1 MRLLFVRHGDPDY
14 KNDCLNEIGLREARA
29 LAALGPQIGWGTCF
43 VSPLGRAQETAAVV
57 LGRAVPGAHGAA
69 AAVGCT
75 DLSLRGDDDV
85 FVRAGLRERGA
96 GFGASSTGLGA
107 RGAGF
112 GASSTGL
119 GERGAG
125 FGASSTGLGARGAAA
140 GNDGAVGCGTDAAG
154 RNPGSSGEDLIKT
167 LDWLQEF
174 PAQVDPGAARLLN
187 DAFCF
192 KKNEDGTV
200 KKRVVWD
207 MYPAYYHEHPAYSDY
222 NAWRTTPVAGYSDTV
237 SVYDGIIRSFD
248 EFLAERGY
256 VREGRH
262 YRVEKES
269 TETITFFCHFGVTC
283 VLLSHM
289 WNVSPF
295 VPLQSLCMPTS
306 SVTEV
311 YSEERQKG
319 IAHFRA
325 TRIGDTTHLTMA
337 GLKPER
343 LPHSALFAEVY
354 SDFSQRHD

>member
-14 KNDCLNEIGLREARA
+14 KNDCLNEIGVREARA

-43 VSPLGRAQETAAVV
+43 VSPLGRAQETAAIV
-57 LGRAVPGAHGAA
+57 LGRAVPGAHGVA

-75 DLSLRGDDDV
+75 DLSMRDTGSNALGADASG
-85 FVRAGLRERGA
+85 AGL
-96 GFGASSTGLGA
+96 L
-107 RGAGF
+107 
-112 GASSTGL
+112 
-119 GERGAG
+119 
-125 FGASSTGLGARGAAA
+125 
-140 GNDGAVGCGTDAAG
+140 
-154 RNPGSSGEDLIKT
+154 KT

-174 PAQVDPGAARLLN
+174 PAQVDPGAAELLQ

-192 KKNEDGTV
+192 KKNADGSP
-200 KKRVVWD
+200 KNRVVWD

-222 NAWRTTPVAGYSDTV
+222 NEWRTTPVALHSDAV
-237 SVYDGIIRSFD
+237 SVYDRIIRSFD

-262 YRVEKES
+262 YRVEREN
-269 TETITFFCHFGVTC
+269 TETISFFCHFGVSC
-283 VLLSHM
+283 VLLSRL

-306 SVTEV
+306 SVTEL
-311 YSEERQKG
+311 YTEERQKG
-319 IAHFRA
+319 IAHFRT

>member
-14 KNDCLNEIGLREARA
+14 KKDCLNEIGVREARA

-43 VSPLGRAQETAAVV
+43 VSPLGRAQETAAIV

-75 DLSLRGDDDV
+75 DLSMRDTGSNALGADASG
-85 FVRAGLRERGA
+85 AGL
-96 GFGASSTGLGA
+96 L
-107 RGAGF
+107 
-112 GASSTGL
+112 
-119 GERGAG
+119 
-125 FGASSTGLGARGAAA
+125 
-140 GNDGAVGCGTDAAG
+140 
-154 RNPGSSGEDLIKT
+154 KT

-174 PAQVDPGAARLLN
+174 PAQVDPGAAELLQ

-192 KKNEDGTV
+192 KKNADGSP
-200 KKRVVWD
+200 KNRVVWD

-222 NAWRTTPVAGYSDTV
+222 NEWRTTPVALHSDAV
-237 SVYDGIIRSFD
+237 SVYDRIIRSFD

-262 YRVEKES
+262 YRVEREN
-269 TETITFFCHFGVTC
+269 TETITFFCHFGVSC
-283 VLLSHM
+283 VLLSRL

-306 SVTEV
+306 SVTEL
-311 YSEERQKG
+311 YTEERQKG

>member
-14 KNDCLNEIGLREARA
+14 KNDCLNEIGVREARA

-43 VSPLGRAQETAAVV
+43 VSPLGRAQETAAIA

-85 FVRAGLRERGA
+85 FVRAGL
-96 GFGASSTGLGA
+96 GA
-107 RGAGF
+107 RG
-112 GASSTGL
+112 TDV
-119 GERGAG
+119 GEGP
-125 FGASSTGLGARGAAA
+125 AA
-140 GNDGAVGCGTDAAG
+140 CGTDLV
-154 RNPGSSGEDLIKT
+154 RT

-174 PAQVDPGAARLLN
+174 PAQVDPGAAELLQ
-187 DAFCF
+187 DAFYF
-192 KKNEDGTV
+192 KKNADGSP
-200 KKRVVWD
+200 KNRVVWD

-222 NAWRTTPVAGYSDTV
+222 NEWRTTPVALHSDAV
-237 SVYDGIIRSFD
+237 SVYDRIIRSFD

-262 YRVEKES
+262 YRVEREN
-269 TETITFFCHFGVTC
+269 TETITFFCHFGVSC
-283 VLLSHM
+283 VLLSRL

-306 SVTEV
+306 SVTEL
-311 YSEERQKG
+311 YTEERQKG
-319 IAHFRA
+319 IAHFRT

>member
-14 KNDCLNEIGLREARA
+14 KKDCLNEVGLREARA

-43 VSPLGRAQETAAVV
+43 VSPLGRAQETAAIV
-57 LGRAVPGAHGAA
+57 LGRAVPGAHGVA

-75 DLSLRGDDDV
+75 DLSMRDTGSNALGADASG
-85 FVRAGLRERGA
+85 AGL
-96 GFGASSTGLGA
+96 L
-107 RGAGF
+107 
-112 GASSTGL
+112 
-119 GERGAG
+119 
-125 FGASSTGLGARGAAA
+125 
-140 GNDGAVGCGTDAAG
+140 
-154 RNPGSSGEDLIKT
+154 KT

-174 PAQVDPGAARLLN
+174 PAQVDPGAAELLQ
-187 DAFCF
+187 DAFYF
-192 KKNEDGTV
+192 KKNADGSP
-200 KKRVVWD
+200 KNRVVWD

-222 NAWRTTPVAGYSDTV
+222 NEWRTTPVALHSDAV
-237 SVYDGIIRSFD
+237 SVYDRIIRSFD

-283 VLLSHM
+283 VMLSHL

-306 SVTEV
+306 SVTEL
-311 YSEERQKG
+311 YTEERQKG
-319 IAHFRA
+319 IAHFRT

>member
-14 KNDCLNEIGLREARA
+14 KNDCLNEIGVREARA

-43 VSPLGRAQETAAVV
+43 VSPLGRAQETAAIV
-57 LGRAVPGAHGAA
+57 LGRAVPGAHGVA

-75 DLSLRGDDDV
+75 DLSMRDTGSNALGAD
-85 FVRAGLRERGA
+85 ASGA
-96 GFGASSTGLGA
+96 G
-107 RGAGF
+107 
-112 GASSTGL
+112 
-119 GERGAG
+119 
-125 FGASSTGLGARGAAA
+125 
-140 GNDGAVGCGTDAAG
+140 
-154 RNPGSSGEDLIKT
+154 LIKT

-174 PAQVDPGAARLLN
+174 PAQVDPGAAELLQ

-192 KKNEDGTV
+192 KKNADGSP
-200 KKRVVWD
+200 KNRVVWD

-222 NAWRTTPVAGYSDTV
+222 NEWRTTPVALHSDAV
-237 SVYDGIIRSFD
+237 SVYDRIIRSFD

-262 YRVEKES
+262 YRVEREN
-269 TETITFFCHFGVTC
+269 TETITFFCHFGVSC
-283 VLLSHM
+283 VLLSRL

-306 SVTEV
+306 SVTEL
-311 YSEERQKG
+311 YTEERQKG
-319 IAHFRA
+319 IAHFRT

>member
-14 KNDCLNEIGLREARA
+14 KNDCLNEIGMREARA

-43 VSPLGRAQETAAVV
+43 VSPLGRAQETAAIV
-57 LGRAVPGAHGAA
+57 LGRAVPGAHGVA

-75 DLSLRGDDDV
+75 DLSMRDTGSNALGADASG
-85 FVRAGLRERGA
+85 AGL
-96 GFGASSTGLGA
+96 L
-107 RGAGF
+107 
-112 GASSTGL
+112 
-119 GERGAG
+119 
-125 FGASSTGLGARGAAA
+125 
-140 GNDGAVGCGTDAAG
+140 
-154 RNPGSSGEDLIKT
+154 KT

-174 PAQVDPGAARLLN
+174 PAQVDPGAAELLQ

-192 KKNEDGTV
+192 KKNADGSP
-200 KKRVVWD
+200 KNRVVWD

-222 NAWRTTPVAGYSDTV
+222 NEWRTTPVALHSDAV
-237 SVYDGIIRSFD
+237 SVYDRIIRSFD

-262 YRVEKES
+262 YRVEREN
-269 TETITFFCHFGVTC
+269 TETITFFCHFGVSC
-283 VLLSHM
+283 VLLSRL

-306 SVTEV
+306 SVTEL
-311 YSEERQKG
+311 YTEERQKG
-319 IAHFRA
+319 IAHFRT

>member
-14 KNDCLNEIGLREARA
+14 KKDCLNEIGVREARA

-43 VSPLGRAQETAAVV
+43 VSPLGRAQETAAIV
-57 LGRAVPGAHGAA
+57 LGRAVPGAHGVA

-75 DLSLRGDDDV
+75 DLSMRDTGSNALGADASG
-85 FVRAGLRERGA
+85 AGL
-96 GFGASSTGLGA
+96 L
-107 RGAGF
+107 
-112 GASSTGL
+112 
-119 GERGAG
+119 
-125 FGASSTGLGARGAAA
+125 
-140 GNDGAVGCGTDAAG
+140 
-154 RNPGSSGEDLIKT
+154 KT

-174 PAQVDPGAARLLN
+174 PAQVDPGAAELLQ
-187 DAFCF
+187 DAFYF
-192 KKNEDGTV
+192 KKNADGSP
-200 KKRVVWD
+200 KNRVVWD

-222 NAWRTTPVAGYSDTV
+222 NEWRTTPVALHSDAV
-237 SVYDGIIRSFD
+237 SVYDRIIRSFD

-262 YRVEKES
+262 YRVEREN
-269 TETITFFCHFGVTC
+269 TETITFFCHFGVSC
-283 VLLSHM
+283 VLLSRL

-306 SVTEV
+306 SVTEL
-311 YSEERQKG
+311 YTEERQKG
-319 IAHFRA
+319 IAHFRT

>member
-14 KNDCLNEIGLREARA
+14 KKDCLNEVGLREARA

-43 VSPLGRAQETAAVV
+43 VSPLGRAQETAAIV
-57 LGRAVPGAHGAA
+57 LGRAVPGAHGVA

-75 DLSLRGDDDV
+75 DLSMRDTGSNALGADASG
-85 FVRAGLRERGA
+85 AGL
-96 GFGASSTGLGA
+96 L
-107 RGAGF
+107 
-112 GASSTGL
+112 
-119 GERGAG
+119 
-125 FGASSTGLGARGAAA
+125 
-140 GNDGAVGCGTDAAG
+140 
-154 RNPGSSGEDLIKT
+154 KT

-174 PAQVDPGAARLLN
+174 PAQVDPGAAELLQ
-187 DAFCF
+187 DAFYF
-192 KKNEDGTV
+192 KKNADGSP
-200 KKRVVWD
+200 KNRVVWD

-222 NAWRTTPVAGYSDTV
+222 NEWRTTPVALHSDAV
-237 SVYDGIIRSFD
+237 SVYDRIIRSFD

-262 YRVEKES
+262 YRVEREN
-269 TETITFFCHFGVTC
+269 TETITFFCHFGVSC
-283 VLLSHM
+283 VLLSRL

-306 SVTEV
+306 SVTEL
-311 YSEERQKG
+311 YTEERQKG
-319 IAHFRA
+319 IAHFRT

>member
-14 KNDCLNEIGLREARA
+14 KNDCLNEIGVREARA

-43 VSPLGRAQETAAVV
+43 VSPLGRAQETAAIV
-57 LGRAVPGAHGAA
+57 LGRAVPGAHGVA

-75 DLSLRGDDDV
+75 DLSMRDTGSNALGADASG
-85 FVRAGLRERGA
+85 AGL
-96 GFGASSTGLGA
+96 L
-107 RGAGF
+107 
-112 GASSTGL
+112 
-119 GERGAG
+119 
-125 FGASSTGLGARGAAA
+125 
-140 GNDGAVGCGTDAAG
+140 
-154 RNPGSSGEDLIKT
+154 KT

-174 PAQVDPGAARLLN
+174 PAQVDPSAAELLQ

-192 KKNEDGTV
+192 KKNADGSP
-200 KKRVVWD
+200 KNRVVWD

-222 NAWRTTPVAGYSDTV
+222 NEWRTTPVALHSDAV
-237 SVYDGIIRSFD
+237 SVYDRIIRSFD

-262 YRVEKES
+262 YRVEREN
-269 TETITFFCHFGVTC
+269 TETITFFCHFGVSC
-283 VLLSHM
+283 VLLSRL

-306 SVTEV
+306 SVTEL
-311 YSEERQKG
+311 YTEERQKG
-319 IAHFRA
+319 IAHFRT

>member
-14 KNDCLNEIGLREARA
+14 KNDCLNEIGVREARA

-43 VSPLGRAQETAAVV
+43 VSPLGRAQETAAIA
-57 LGRAVPGAHGAA
+57 LGRAVRGAHGVA

-75 DLSLRGDDDV
+75 DLSMRDTGSNDLGAD
-85 FVRAGLRERGA
+85 ASGA
-96 GFGASSTGLGA
+96 G
-107 RGAGF
+107 
-112 GASSTGL
+112 
-119 GERGAG
+119 
-125 FGASSTGLGARGAAA
+125 
-140 GNDGAVGCGTDAAG
+140 
-154 RNPGSSGEDLIKT
+154 LIKT

-174 PAQVDPGAARLLN
+174 PAQVDPGAAELLH

-192 KKNEDGTV
+192 KKNADGSP
-200 KKRVVWD
+200 KNRVVWD

-222 NAWRTTPVAGYSDTV
+222 NEWRTTPVALHSDAV
-237 SVYDGIIRSFD
+237 SVYDRIIRSFD
-248 EFLAERGY
+248 EFLAEQGY

-262 YRVEKES
+262 YRVEREN
-269 TETITFFCHFGVTC
+269 TETITFFCHFGVSC
-283 VLLSHM
+283 VLLSRL

-306 SVTEV
+306 SVTEL
-311 YSEERQKG
+311 YTEERKKG
-319 IAHFRA
+319 IAHFRT

>member
-14 KNDCLNEIGLREARA
+14 KKDCLNEVGLREARA

-43 VSPLGRAQETAAVV
+43 VSPLGRAQETAAIV
-57 LGRAVPGAHGAA
+57 LGRAVPGAHGVA

-75 DLSLRGDDDV
+75 DLSMRDTGSNALGADASG
-85 FVRAGLRERGA
+85 AGL
-96 GFGASSTGLGA
+96 L
-107 RGAGF
+107 
-112 GASSTGL
+112 
-119 GERGAG
+119 
-125 FGASSTGLGARGAAA
+125 
-140 GNDGAVGCGTDAAG
+140 
-154 RNPGSSGEDLIKT
+154 KT

-174 PAQVDPGAARLLN
+174 PAQVDPGAAELLQ

-192 KKNEDGTV
+192 KKNADGSP
-200 KKRVVWD
+200 KNRVVWD

-222 NAWRTTPVAGYSDTV
+222 NEWRTTPVALHSDAV
-237 SVYDGIIRSFD
+237 SVYDRIIRSFD

-262 YRVEKES
+262 YRVEREN
-269 TETITFFCHFGVTC
+269 TETITFFCHFGVSC
-283 VLLSHM
+283 VLLSRL

-306 SVTEV
+306 SVTEL
-311 YSEERQKG
+311 YTEERQKG
-319 IAHFRA
+319 IAHFRT

>member
-14 KNDCLNEIGLREARA
+14 KNDCLNEIGVREARA

-43 VSPLGRAQETAAVV
+43 VSPLGRAQETAAIV
-57 LGRAVPGAHGAA
+57 LGRAVPGAHGVA

-75 DLSLRGDDDV
+75 DLSMRDTGSNALGADASG
-85 FVRAGLRERGA
+85 AGL
-96 GFGASSTGLGA
+96 L
-107 RGAGF
+107 
-112 GASSTGL
+112 
-119 GERGAG
+119 
-125 FGASSTGLGARGAAA
+125 
-140 GNDGAVGCGTDAAG
+140 
-154 RNPGSSGEDLIKT
+154 KT

-174 PAQVDPGAARLLN
+174 PAQVDPGAAELLQ
-187 DAFCF
+187 DAFYF
-192 KKNEDGTV
+192 KKNADGSP
-200 KKRVVWD
+200 KNRVVWD

-222 NAWRTTPVAGYSDTV
+222 NEWRTTPVALHSDAV
-237 SVYDGIIRSFD
+237 SVYDRIIRSFD

-262 YRVEKES
+262 YRVEREN
-269 TETITFFCHFGVTC
+269 TETITFFCHFGVSC
-283 VLLSHM
+283 VLLSRL

-306 SVTEV
+306 SVTEL
-311 YSEERQKG
+311 YTEERQKG
-319 IAHFRA
+319 IAHFRT

>member
-14 KNDCLNEIGLREARA
+14 KKDCLNEVGLREARA

-43 VSPLGRAQETAAVV
+43 VSPLGRAQETAAIV
-57 LGRAVPGAHGAA
+57 LGRAVPGAHGVA

-75 DLSLRGDDDV
+75 DLSMRDTGSNALGADASG
-85 FVRAGLRERGA
+85 AGL
-96 GFGASSTGLGA
+96 L
-107 RGAGF
+107 
-112 GASSTGL
+112 
-119 GERGAG
+119 
-125 FGASSTGLGARGAAA
+125 
-140 GNDGAVGCGTDAAG
+140 
-154 RNPGSSGEDLIKT
+154 KT

-174 PAQVDPGAARLLN
+174 PAQVDPGAAELLQ
-187 DAFCF
+187 DAFYF
-192 KKNEDGTV
+192 KKNADGSP
-200 KKRVVWD
+200 KNRVVWD

-222 NAWRTTPVAGYSDTV
+222 NAWRITPVAGHSDAV

-283 VLLSHM
+283 VMLSHL

-306 SVTEV
+306 SVTEL
-311 YSEERQKG
+311 YTEERQKG

-354 SDFSQRHD
+354 SDFSQRHN

>member
-14 KNDCLNEIGLREARA
+14 KNDCLNEIGVREARA

-43 VSPLGRAQETAAVV
+43 VSPLGRAQETAAIV
-57 LGRAVPGAHGAA
+57 LGRAVPGAHGVA

-75 DLSLRGDDDV
+75 DLSMRD
-85 FVRAGLRERGA
+85 
-96 GFGASSTGLGA
+96 TGSNALGA
-107 RGAGF
+107 DASDAG
-112 GASSTGL
+112 
-119 GERGAG
+119 
-125 FGASSTGLGARGAAA
+125 
-140 GNDGAVGCGTDAAG
+140 
-154 RNPGSSGEDLIKT
+154 LIKT

-174 PAQVDPGAARLLN
+174 PAQVDPGAAELLQ

-192 KKNEDGTV
+192 KKNADGSP
-200 KKRVVWD
+200 KNRVVWD
-207 MYPAYYHEHPAYSDY
+207 MYPAYYHEHPAYSDC
-222 NAWRTTPVAGYSDTV
+222 NEWRTTPVALHSDAV
-237 SVYDGIIRSFD
+237 SVYDRIIRSFD

-262 YRVEKES
+262 YRVEREN
-269 TETITFFCHFGVTC
+269 TETITFFCHFGVSC
-283 VLLSHM
+283 VLLSRL

-306 SVTEV
+306 SVTEL
-311 YSEERQKG
+311 YTEERQKG
-319 IAHFRA
+319 IAHFRT

>member
-14 KNDCLNEIGLREARA
+14 KNDCLNEIGVREARA

-43 VSPLGRAQETAAVV
+43 VSPLGRAQETAAIV
-57 LGRAVPGAHGAA
+57 LGRAVPGAHGVA

-75 DLSLRGDDDV
+75 DLSMRDTGSNALGADASG
-85 FVRAGLRERGA
+85 AGL
-96 GFGASSTGLGA
+96 L
-107 RGAGF
+107 
-112 GASSTGL
+112 
-119 GERGAG
+119 
-125 FGASSTGLGARGAAA
+125 
-140 GNDGAVGCGTDAAG
+140 
-154 RNPGSSGEDLIKT
+154 KT

-174 PAQVDPGAARLLN
+174 PAQVDPSAAELLQ
-187 DAFCF
+187 DAFYF
-192 KKNEDGTV
+192 KKNADGSP
-200 KKRVVWD
+200 KNRVVWD

-222 NAWRTTPVAGYSDTV
+222 NEWRTTPVALHSDAV
-237 SVYDGIIRSFD
+237 SVYDRIIRSFD

-262 YRVEKES
+262 YRVEREN
-269 TETITFFCHFGVTC
+269 TETITFFCHFGVSC
-283 VLLSHM
+283 VLLSRL

-306 SVTEV
+306 SVTEL
-311 YSEERQKG
+311 YTEERQKG
-319 IAHFRA
+319 IAHFRT

>member
-14 KNDCLNEIGLREARA
+14 KKDCLNEIGVREARA

-43 VSPLGRAQETAAVV
+43 VSPLGRAQETAAIV
-57 LGRAVPGAHGAA
+57 LGRAVPGAHGVA

-75 DLSLRGDDDV
+75 DLSMRDTGSNALGADASG
-85 FVRAGLRERGA
+85 AGL
-96 GFGASSTGLGA
+96 L
-107 RGAGF
+107 
-112 GASSTGL
+112 
-119 GERGAG
+119 
-125 FGASSTGLGARGAAA
+125 
-140 GNDGAVGCGTDAAG
+140 
-154 RNPGSSGEDLIKT
+154 KT

-174 PAQVDPGAARLLN
+174 PAQVDPGAAELLQ

-192 KKNEDGTV
+192 KKNADGSP
-200 KKRVVWD
+200 KNRVVWD

-222 NAWRTTPVAGYSDTV
+222 NEWRTTPVALHSDAV
-237 SVYDGIIRSFD
+237 SVYDRIIRSFD

-262 YRVEKES
+262 YRVEREN
-269 TETITFFCHFGVTC
+269 TETITFFCHFGVSC
-283 VLLSHM
+283 VLLSRL

-306 SVTEV
+306 SVTEL
-311 YSEERQKG
+311 YTEERQKG
-319 IAHFRA
+319 IAHFRT

>member
-14 KNDCLNEIGLREARA
+14 KNDCLNEIGVREARA

-43 VSPLGRAQETAAVV
+43 VSPLGMRDTDSNT
-57 LGRAVPGAHGAA
+57 RGADASG
-69 AAVGCT
+69 
-75 DLSLRGDDDV
+75 
-85 FVRAGLRERGA
+85 AGL
-96 GFGASSTGLGA
+96 L
-107 RGAGF
+107 
-112 GASSTGL
+112 
-119 GERGAG
+119 
-125 FGASSTGLGARGAAA
+125 
-140 GNDGAVGCGTDAAG
+140 
-154 RNPGSSGEDLIKT
+154 KT

-174 PAQVDPGAARLLN
+174 PAQVDPGAAELLQ
-187 DAFCF
+187 DAFYF
-192 KKNEDGTV
+192 KKNADGSP
-200 KKRVVWD
+200 KNRVVWD

-222 NAWRTTPVAGYSDTV
+222 NEWRTTPVALHSDAV
-237 SVYDGIIRSFD
+237 SVYDRIIRSFD

-262 YRVEKES
+262 YRVEREN
-269 TETITFFCHFGVTC
+269 TETITFFCHFGVSC
-283 VLLSHM
+283 VLLSRL

-306 SVTEV
+306 SVTEL
-311 YSEERQKG
+311 YTEERQKG
-319 IAHFRA
+319 IAHFRT

>member
-14 KNDCLNEIGLREARA
+14 KKDCLNEIGVREARA

-43 VSPLGRAQETAAVV
+43 VSPLGRAQETAAIV
-57 LGRAVPGAHGAA
+57 LGRAVPGAHGVA

-75 DLSLRGDDDV
+75 DLSMRDTGSNALGADASG
-85 FVRAGLRERGA
+85 AGL
-96 GFGASSTGLGA
+96 L
-107 RGAGF
+107 
-112 GASSTGL
+112 
-119 GERGAG
+119 
-125 FGASSTGLGARGAAA
+125 
-140 GNDGAVGCGTDAAG
+140 
-154 RNPGSSGEDLIKT
+154 KT

-174 PAQVDPGAARLLN
+174 PAQVDPSAAELLQ
-187 DAFCF
+187 DAFYF
-192 KKNEDGTV
+192 KKNADGSP
-200 KKRVVWD
+200 KNRVVWD

-222 NAWRTTPVAGYSDTV
+222 NEWRTTPVALHSDAV
-237 SVYDGIIRSFD
+237 SVYDRIIRSFD

-262 YRVEKES
+262 YRVEREN
-269 TETITFFCHFGVTC
+269 TETITLFCHFGVSC
-283 VLLSHM
+283 VLLSRL

-306 SVTEV
+306 SVTEL
-311 YSEERQKG
+311 YTEERQKG

-354 SDFSQRHD
+354 SDFS

>member
-14 KNDCLNEIGLREARA
+14 KNDCLNEIGVREARA

-43 VSPLGRAQETAAVV
+43 VSPLGRAQETAAIV
-57 LGRAVPGAHGAA
+57 LGRAVPGAHGVA

-75 DLSLRGDDDV
+75 DLSMRDTGSNALGADASG
-85 FVRAGLRERGA
+85 AGL
-96 GFGASSTGLGA
+96 L
-107 RGAGF
+107 
-112 GASSTGL
+112 
-119 GERGAG
+119 
-125 FGASSTGLGARGAAA
+125 
-140 GNDGAVGCGTDAAG
+140 
-154 RNPGSSGEDLIKT
+154 KT

-174 PAQVDPGAARLLN
+174 PAQVDPGAAELLQ

-192 KKNEDGTV
+192 KKNADGSP
-200 KKRVVWD
+200 KNRVVWD

-222 NAWRTTPVAGYSDTV
+222 NEWRTTPVALHSDAV
-237 SVYDGIIRSFD
+237 SVYDRIIRSFD

-262 YRVEKES
+262 YRVEREN
-269 TETITFFCHFGVTC
+269 TETITFFCHFGVAC
-283 VLLSHM
+283 VLLSRL

-306 SVTEV
+306 SVTEL
-311 YSEERQKG
+311 YTEERQKG
-319 IAHFRA
+319 IAHFRT

>member
-57 LGRAVPGAHGAA
+57 LGRAVPGAHDAA

-85 FVRAGLRERGA
+85 FVRAGLRA
-96 GFGASSTGLGA
+96 
-107 RGAGF
+107 
-112 GASSTGL
+112 
-119 GERGAG
+119 RGAG

-192 KKNEDGTV
+192 KKNEDGSI
-200 KKRVVWD
+200 KRRVV
-207 MYPAYYHEHPAYSDY
+207 AYSDY

>member
-14 KNDCLNEIGLREARA
+14 KNDCLNEIGVREARA
-29 LAALGPQIGWGTCF
+29 LAALSPQIGWGTCF
-43 VSPLGRAQETAAVV
+43 VSPLGRAQETAAIV
-57 LGRAVPGAHGAA
+57 LGRAVPGAHGVA

-75 DLSLRGDDDV
+75 DLSMRDTGSNALGADASG
-85 FVRAGLRERGA
+85 AGL
-96 GFGASSTGLGA
+96 L
-107 RGAGF
+107 
-112 GASSTGL
+112 
-119 GERGAG
+119 
-125 FGASSTGLGARGAAA
+125 
-140 GNDGAVGCGTDAAG
+140 
-154 RNPGSSGEDLIKT
+154 KT

-174 PAQVDPGAARLLN
+174 PAQVDPGAAELLQ

-192 KKNEDGTV
+192 KKNADGSP
-200 KKRVVWD
+200 KNRVVWD

-222 NAWRTTPVAGYSDTV
+222 NEWRTTPVALHSDAV
-237 SVYDGIIRSFD
+237 SVYDRIIRSFD

-262 YRVEKES
+262 YRVEREN
-269 TETITFFCHFGVTC
+269 TETITFFCHFGVSC
-283 VLLSHM
+283 VLLSRL

-306 SVTEV
+306 SVTEL
-311 YSEERQKG
+311 YTEERQKG
-319 IAHFRA
+319 IAHFRT

>member
-14 KNDCLNEIGLREARA
+14 KNDCLNEIGVREARA

-43 VSPLGRAQETAAVV
+43 VSPLGRAQETAAIV
-57 LGRAVPGAHGAA
+57 LGRAVPGAHGVA

-75 DLSLRGDDDV
+75 DLSMRDTGSNALGADASG
-85 FVRAGLRERGA
+85 AGL
-96 GFGASSTGLGA
+96 L
-107 RGAGF
+107 
-112 GASSTGL
+112 
-119 GERGAG
+119 
-125 FGASSTGLGARGAAA
+125 
-140 GNDGAVGCGTDAAG
+140 
-154 RNPGSSGEDLIKT
+154 KT

-174 PAQVDPGAARLLN
+174 PAQVDPGAAELLQ

-192 KKNEDGTV
+192 KKNADGSP
-200 KKRVVWD
+200 KNRVVWD

-222 NAWRTTPVAGYSDTV
+222 NEWRTTPVALHSDAV
-237 SVYDGIIRSFD
+237 SVYDRIIRSFD

-262 YRVEKES
+262 YRVEREN
-269 TETITFFCHFGVTC
+269 TETITFFCHFGVSC
-283 VLLSHM
+283 VLLSRL

-306 SVTEV
+306 SVTEL
-311 YSEERQKG
+311 YTEERQKG

>member
-14 KNDCLNEIGLREARA
+14 KKDCLNEIGVREARA

-43 VSPLGRAQETAAVV
+43 VSPLGRAQETAAIV
-57 LGRAVPGAHGAA
+57 LGRAVPGAHGVA

-75 DLSLRGDDDV
+75 DLSMRDTGSNALGAD
-85 FVRAGLRERGA
+85 ASGA
-96 GFGASSTGLGA
+96 G
-107 RGAGF
+107 
-112 GASSTGL
+112 
-119 GERGAG
+119 
-125 FGASSTGLGARGAAA
+125 
-140 GNDGAVGCGTDAAG
+140 
-154 RNPGSSGEDLIKT
+154 LIKT

-174 PAQVDPGAARLLN
+174 PAQVDPGAAELLQ

-192 KKNEDGTV
+192 KKNADGSP
-200 KKRVVWD
+200 KNRVVWD

-222 NAWRTTPVAGYSDTV
+222 NEWRTTPVALHSDAV
-237 SVYDGIIRSFD
+237 SVYDRIIRSFD

-262 YRVEKES
+262 YRVEREN
-269 TETITFFCHFGVTC
+269 TETITFFCHFGVSC
-283 VLLSHM
+283 VLLSRL

-306 SVTEV
+306 SVTEL
-311 YSEERQKG
+311 YTEERQKG
-319 IAHFRA
+319 IAHFRT